1 MMIIITVIGAII
13 FKNTPFPEK
22 QKKKKKVI
30 YKDALLGDK

>member
-22 QKKKKKVI
+22 QKKKVI